1 MLKIPTAGFHIPQ
14 TRSDSNSAKSDTFNL
29 SASFEGANENATLIK
44 TDHLVK
50 INKLTQNV
58 DSSSELA
65 RTKEFGQDRTN
76 HQQSQ
81 ANTIAE
87 KLHKKTEVSLPT
99 GLFLVFLLLVEFAA
113 CGDKSIS
120 EQNCD
125 FNFI

>member
-81 ANTIAE
+81 ANTIAD